1 MYIIKYIKC
10 PWFLWIW
17 FAFTASASKE
27 GNLEPSWCGQYA
39 YSFQSWRYCVFPS
52 FWARTQLGLPATFS
66 HPYWV
71 QPAIQ
76 CTKESLFRHQV
87 YRIFHCG
94 ECQARFTVFCGTLI
108 ILLSTHGKTPK
119 ASQRPSTG
127 LRASEAPILTWMTWK
142 RCWATWVTSRSIR
155 RPHVQNERA
164 AIFSLS
170 IWNLRESLIIT
181 DNHW

>member
-87 YRIFHCG
+87 YRIFHCR

-155 RPHVQNERA
+155 RPHVQKWARSYFLT
-164 AIFSLS
+164 I
-170 IWNLRESLIIT
+170 NLKFTWIT

>member
-1 MYIIKYIKC
+1 MRPVCILVSELTILRLF
-10 PWFLWIW
+10 PHSELVRNWAFLLLFLIHIE
-17 FAFTASASKE
+17 S
-27 GNLEPSWCGQYA
+27 NLQYNA
-39 YSFQSWRYCVFPS
+39 QKK
-52 FWARTQLGLPATFS
+52 A
-66 HPYWV
+66 
-71 QPAIQ
+71 
-76 CTKESLFRHQV
+76 LFRHQV

-94 ECQARFTVFCGTLI
+94 ECQARFTVFCGTFI

-155 RPHVQNERA
+155 RPHVQKWARSIA
-164 AIFSLS
+164 QLFSHYQFEIYVNHLDYQ
-170 IWNLRESLIIT
+170 LIT